1 MMRLNQQIL
10 RVSLVITFSISYIII
25 HIRVEGDIMQDVYD
39 ETEKIARQERLAFLG
54 KRITEIR
61 LQKGIS
67 EKRFSEELGKNKGYL
82 QNISSGRSFPGMNMF
97 FDICE
102 ALEVTPEEFFATKVV
117 SNERKR
123 IDILLDKMNREEL
136 SDWLSLMERYI
147 K

>member
-1 MMRLNQQIL
+1 
-10 RVSLVITFSISYIII
+10 
-25 HIRVEGDIMQDVYD
+25 MQDVYD
-39 ETEKIARQERLAFLG
+39 EAEKIKRQERLTFLG
-54 KRITEIR
+54 DRITEIR

-102 ALEVTPEEFFATKVV
+102 ALEVTPEEFFATKIV

-123 IDILLDKMNREEL
+123 IDNLLDKMNREEL

>member
-1 MMRLNQQIL
+1 MRD
-10 RVSLVITFSISYIII
+10 S
-25 HIRVEGDIMQDVYD
+25 YD
-39 ETEKIARQERLAFLG
+39 ENEKIVRQERLAFLG
-54 KRITEIR
+54 NRITEIR

-67 EKRFSEELGKNKGYL
+67 EKRFSEELGRNKGYL

-102 ALEVTPEEFFATKVV
+102 ALEVTPEEFFSEKIT

-123 IDILLDKMNREEL
+123 IDKLLDAMSAEEL
-136 SDWLSLMERYI
+136 HVWLALMEHYI